1 MAVCDVYGQPA
12 MLVAQSLLLPAL
24 QARLLQ
30 LYGATEDWR
39 RQRVDEQLVLA
50 INRSDYMLDE
60 PSSTLLQVVITT
72 ISGIFLYWRTSPHE
86 ACLNQCKARQ
96 EWPQHFC

>member
-12 MLVAQSLLLPAL
+12 MLVAQPYLVPAL

-30 LYGATEDWR
+30 LYEATEDWR

-72 ISGIFLYWRTSPHE
+72 SVESFCTGERPHE
-86 ACLNQCKARQ
+86 AYLDRCQACQ
-96 EWPQHFC
+96 EWPQQYC